1 MVNEKTI
8 LCLVI
13 WTIFTI
19 ILISI
24 VHRGKHPIRPHLAF
38 FFKYKNHNH
47 MQIVSS
53 LTLTS
58 LLPQILL
65 LAVID
70 QNNSNSVI
78 PGKLSNIVVTPADP
92 AQDSADSDGTGN
104 VTVDALVPT
113 GGTTVSATADFV
125 SDKVLP
131 DGVTPVVSGNFSV
144 VLTLVNNVVVSAAL
158 AFTKQ

>member
-1 MVNEKTI
+1 MINTNTI
-8 LCLVI
+8 LCCAI
-13 WTIFTI
+13 GIIIFI
-19 ILISI
+19 ILLSF
-24 VHRGKHPIRPHLAF
+24 VHKDKKRLRPHLAF
-38 FFKYKNHNH
+38 FFKHKNHNH

-58 LLPQILL
+58 LLPQILQ

-70 QNNSNSVI
+70 QNNNNSII
-78 PGKLSNIVVTPADP
+78 PGTLSNIIVTPADA
-92 AQDSADSDGTGN
+92 AQDSAASDATGN

-113 GGTTVSATADFV
+113 GGTTVSATADFT
-125 SDKVLP
+125 SDKVQP

-144 VLTLVNNVVVSAAL
+144 VLTLINNVVVSAAL

>member
-1 MVNEKTI
+1 
-8 LCLVI
+8 
-13 WTIFTI
+13 
-19 ILISI
+19 
-24 VHRGKHPIRPHLAF
+24 
-38 FFKYKNHNH
+38 

-58 LLPQILL
+58 LLPQILQ

-70 QNNSNSVI
+70 QNNNNSII
-78 PGKLSNIVVTPADP
+78 PGTLSNIIVTPADA
-92 AQDSADSDGTGN
+92 AQDSAASDATGN

-113 GGTTVSATADFV
+113 GGTTVSATADFT
-125 SDKVLP
+125 SDKVQP

-144 VLTLVNNVVVSAAL
+144 VLTLINNVVVSAAL